1 MTIDILEHST
11 MKKMPAGEFKS
22 RCLAVMDDVLKT
34 REPVV
39 ITKRGKPVA
48 KLVPAERAD
57 YKFLGHL
64 EGIVR
69 MNGDIES
76 PIDPPEAWDALR

>member
-1 MTIDILEHST
+1 

-22 RCLAVMDDVLKT
+22 KCLTVMQEVSKT

-48 KLVPAERAD
+48 KLVPAEPP
-57 YKFLGHL
+57 KGVFLGRL

-69 MNGDIES
+69 ITGDIES
-76 PIDPPEAWDALR
+76 PIEPLEAWHALR

>member
-1 MTIDILEHST
+1 
-11 MKKMPAGEFKS
+11 MKTMPAGEFKA
-22 RCLAVMDDVLKT
+22 RCLAVMEDVSKT

-48 KLVPAERAD
+48 KLVPAEKSERP
-57 YKFLGHL
+57 FIGRL

-69 MNGDIES
+69 ITGNIES
-76 PIDPPEAWDALR
+76 PIEPRDAWEALR